1 MPEEKVSKSYQNVLS
16 VCTKSFLQRN
26 NMLRRLAEKGF
37 VLCTVVL
44 RKDAHVVDRCEVS
57 HTVLSNIQQRFM
69 GTCRTTQ

>member
-1 MPEEKVSKSYQNVLS
+1 MGADVPEATDCKSYQNGFS
-16 VCTKSFLQRN
+16 ACTKFFLQRN

-57 HTVLSNIQQRFM
+57 HTVLSDI
-69 GTCRTTQ
+69 